1 MEPLTE
7 KQKKILKYIESR
19 LQKNTP
25 SGASAPSQREIA
37 DHFGLAQN
45 SVYQLITYL
54 KKKGYIKTS
63 PGHRNLSLSKK
74 YLDEIKQSQGI
85 PLVGTVAAGLPILA
99 QENIREYIDPGEIFG
114 RTDGM
119 FILKVS
125 GDSMVD
131 EGIMDGDFVVVRS
144 DPEVTNGRIGVV
156 LINDEATVK
165 RVYIQKN
172 RIALEP
178 SNKAAGYKTMYI
190 KKGSDDVRIIGR
202 VTGCFRKL

>member
-7 KQKKILKYIESR
+7 KQQKILKYIESC
-19 LQKNTP
+19 LQR
-25 SGASAPSQREIA
+25 SGPPSQREIA
-37 DHFGLAQN
+37 DHFGMAQN
-45 SVYQLITYL
+45 SVYQLISYL
-54 KKKGYIKTS
+54 KKKGYIATS
-63 PGHRNLSLSKK
+63 PGHRNLGLSKK
-74 YLDEIKQSQGI
+74 YLDKIKQSRGI

-99 QENIREYIDPGEIFG
+99 QENIQEHIDPGEIFG

-144 DPEVTNGRIGVV
+144 GSEITNGRIGVV

-178 SNKAAGYKTMYI
+178 ANKAAGYTTMYI
-190 KKGSDDVRIIGR
+190 KKGSDNVRVIGP

>member
-7 KQKKILKYIESR
+7 KQRKILKYIESR
-19 LQKNTP
+19 LQRNAP
-25 SGASAPSQREIA
+25 LGADAPSQREIA
-37 DHFGLAQN
+37 EHFGMAQN
-45 SVYQLITYL
+45 SVYQLISYL
-54 KKKGYIKTS
+54 KKKGYITTS
-63 PGHRNLSLSKK
+63 PGHRNLGLSKK
-74 YLDEIKQSQGI
+74 YLDKIKRSEGI
-85 PLVGTVAAGLPILA
+85 PVVGTVAAGLPILA
-99 QENIREYIDPGEIFG
+99 QENIQEYIEPGGIFG

-125 GDSMVD
+125 GDSMID

-144 DPEVTNGRIGVV
+144 ASEVANGRIGVI

-165 RVYIQKN
+165 KVYLQKN

-178 SNKAAGYKTMYI
+178 ANKAAGYKTMYI
-190 KKGSDDVRIIGR
+190 KKGSDNVRIIGR

>member
-7 KQKKILKYIESR
+7 KQQKILKYIESR
-19 LQKNTP
+19 LQRNG
-25 SGASAPSQREIA
+25 SPSQREIA

-45 SVYQLITYL
+45 SVYQLISYL
-54 KKKGYIKTS
+54 KKKGYLTTS
-63 PGHRNLSLSKK
+63 PGHRGIRLSKK
-74 YLDEIKQSQGI
+74 YIEKIKQSEGI
-85 PLVGTVAAGLPILA
+85 PVVGTVAAGLPILA
-99 QENIREYIDPGEIFG
+99 QENIEEYIDPGKIFS

-131 EGIMDGDFVVVRS
+131 EGIMDGDFVMVRS
-144 DPEVTNGRIGVV
+144 DSEVANGRIGVV

-165 RVYIQKN
+165 KIYIQKN

-178 SNKAAGYKTMYI
+178 ANKTAGYKTMYI
-190 KKGSDDVRIIGR
+190 KKGSDNIRIIGR

>member
-7 KQKKILKYIESR
+7 KQQKILKYIESR
-19 LQKNTP
+19 LQRNNP
-25 SGASAPSQREIA
+25 SRAGAPSQREIA
-37 DHFGLAQN
+37 RHFGMAQN
-45 SVYQLITYL
+45 SVYQLVSYL
-54 KKKGYIKTS
+54 KEKGYITTS

-74 YLDEIKQSQGI
+74 YLDKIKQSEGI

-114 RTDGM
+114 RTDGV

-144 DPEVTNGRIGVV
+144 GTEVTNGRIGVV

-165 RVYIQKN
+165 KVYIQKN

-178 SNKAAGYKTMYI
+178 ANKAAGYKTMYI
-190 KKGSDDVRIIGR
+190 KKNSDNIRVIGR